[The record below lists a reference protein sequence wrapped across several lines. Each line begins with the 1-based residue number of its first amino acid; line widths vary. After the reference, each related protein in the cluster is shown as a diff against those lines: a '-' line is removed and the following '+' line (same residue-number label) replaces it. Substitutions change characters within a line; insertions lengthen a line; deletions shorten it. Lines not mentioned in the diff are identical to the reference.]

1 MVRTGSDEL
10 WSPMPPRKRVTTKP
24 NAKRPS
30 PNIEVRVLEQA
41 LDAAVFVQEMLQNGL
56 VVRDTAQE
64 LMKTPPKVLLRA
76 GLRGLLKAIEDGKK

>member
-1 MVRTGSDEL
+1 M
-10 WSPMPPRKRVTTKP
+10 
-24 NAKRPS
+24 
-30 PNIEVRVLEQA
+30 LEQA